1 MEPIKVLHIIPWL
14 CNGGASRATIATSK
28 YSLQLA
34 NFEHSVVS
42 LTEAQPYMADMARKE
57 GLTVV
62 DTTKREEIFSA
73 MEKADIVHIHYWNSP
88 KMYDFLH
95 SELPAT
101 RLLIW
106 FHIAGEHPPQI
117 ITRDLVDYA
126 DFAIPCNPYSYKL
139 PVFENLPKEVKLN
152 KVGMVYDAA
161 DFARVTDVQPKA
173 HDTFNVGYIGSV
185 SFAKMHRNYV
195 SMSAAANIPNVRFVV
210 CGGGIENFLK
220 QEAEQLGAAE
230 RFNFRGFVEDI
241 KSEIEKFDVYGYPL
255 CVDTYAAAELNL
267 QEVMYGG
274 VPPVVF
280 PHGGIRSL
288 VINNYTG
295 LVVDSELEYS
305 QALEYLYHHPE
316 ERARLGRNAKE
327 YAAQIFGAEN
337 AAKLLNPIYEKLMQ
351 LPKQTR
357 EWGVPRE
364 YSLLDKPVSLLD
376 VVGVEEKL
384 VGTRLFIESIGE
396 KVPEFIVS
404 MNSQDTQRLFEAEQK
419 IANSSTLLSRGEGS
433 FLQYAERYPEDSYL
447 RLWCGLVMHAL
458 GSYKQAIS
466 EFASAINLGCNHW
479 RVFWYLAQAAA
490 KIEELD
496 LVKQGLSNVLKL
508 APGFTPAQQML
519 ENVEALLEQSQS
531 LDSLKLQE
539 INLVIFP
546 DWSKPEESLFPE
558 LANVIK
564 AIATNPDKGRICL
577 LIDNSNISDEDADMA
592 LSSITMSLLME
603 EDLEVEDGPE
613 ISLIGELSQT
623 QWLSLINRLDAKIT
637 LEHENQEVIKQ
648 VRLEGIQELEV
659 ENLKRL
665 RSVKL
670 ENGSWELFKLS
681 EINLIVFPDWSQPEE
696 TVGLELQE
704 VIKSLVTHPDKAKM
718 TLLIDNSNIAAEEA
732 DLILSSVAMNLLM
745 EEDLE
750 VDEGPEI
757 VLVGEL
763 SQMQWSAIIPQLQGR
778 INLEHENGEA
788 IAKVKADG
796 IPSIELDSLKE
807 KVNSI
812 DFRSQQVAG

>member
-14 CNGGASRATIATSK
+14 CNGGAARATIATAK
-28 YSLQLA
+28 YSSKLA
-34 NFEHSVVS
+34 NYKHSVAS
-42 LTEAQPYMADMARKE
+42 LTEAQPYMADMAVKE
-57 GLTVV
+57 GLSVV
-62 DTTKREEIFSA
+62 NTTKREEICSE
-73 MEKADIVHIHYWNSP
+73 MEQADIVHIHYWNNP
-88 KMYDFLH
+88 QMCEFLR

-126 DFAIPCNPYSYKL
+126 DFAIPCNPYSRKL
-139 PVFENLPKEVKLN
+139 PVFENLPKEVTLK

-161 DFARVTDVQPKA
+161 DFARVTDVQPKP
-173 HDTFNVGYIGSV
+173 HDTFNVGYMGSL
-185 SFAKMHRNYV
+185 SFSKMHRNYI
-195 SMSAAANIPNVRFVV
+195 SMSAAANIPNVRFVL
-210 CGGGIENFLK
+210 CGGGAVDILK

-230 RFNFRGFVEDI
+230 KFNFRGFVEDI

-255 CVDTYAAAELNL
+255 CEDTYAAAELNL
-267 QEVMYGG
+267 QEAMYGG

-280 PHGGIRSL
+280 PHGGIKSL
-288 VINNYTG
+288 VIDNYTG

-316 ERARLGRNAKE
+316 ERARLGRNARE

-337 AAKLLNPIYEKLMQ
+337 AAKLLNPIYEKLME

-364 YSLLDKPVSLLD
+364 YSLLDKPVSILD
-376 VVGVEEKL
+376 VVGVEEKFL
-384 VGTRLFIESIGE
+384 GAKLFIESIEE
-396 KVPEFIVS
+396 KVPEFTVS
-404 MNSQDTQRLFEAEQK
+404 MTSTDVQRLFEAEQK

-433 FLQYAERYPEDSYL
+433 FFQYADRYPEDGYL
-447 RLWCGLVMHAL
+447 RLWRGLVMHAL
-458 GSYKQAIS
+458 GLYKEAIS
-466 EFASAINLGCNHW
+466 EFASAINFGCDRW
-479 RVFWYLAQAAA
+479 RVVWYLAQAAA
-490 KIEELD
+490 KIEDFGLA
-496 LVKQGLSNVLKL
+496 KQALSDVLKRT
-508 APGFTPAQQML
+508 PGFTPAQQML
-519 ENVEALLEQSQS
+519 QDVEAVLEQFQA
-531 LDSLKLQE
+531 LDNLKLKD
-539 INLVIFP
+539 INLVVFP

-564 AIATNPDKGRICL
+564 AIATHPDKALMCL

-603 EDLEVEDGPE
+603 EDLDVENGPE
-613 ISLIGELSQT
+613 ISLIGKLSQT

-637 LEHENQEVIKQ
+637 LEHENQEIVKHAGA
-648 VRLEGIQELEV
+648 EGIQELEF

-665 RSVKL
+665 RAVKL
-670 ENGSWELFKLS
+670 ENGTWELFKLS
-681 EINLIVFPDWSQPEE
+681 EINLIVFPDWSRSEE

-704 VIKSLVTHPDKAKM
+704 VIKSLATHPDRAKI
-718 TLLIDNSNIAAEEA
+718 TLLIDNTNIAAEEA

-763 SQMQWSAIIPQLQGR
+763 SQIQWSALMPQLQGR
-778 INLEHENGEA
+778 IKLENENGEA
-788 IAKVKADG
+788 IAILKAEN
-796 IPSIELDSLKE
+796 IPTVELDSLPDK
-807 KVNSI
+807 I
-812 DFRSQQVAG
+812 RSS